1 MIAVVSIVQEERQEL
16 RGQPRARRKR
26 WGGHRIQ
33 TQGGF
38 LEAGLRPDDQ
48 NSPCYLELRTP
59 PHPREG
65 LAHLFPNILAKL
77 TPLTPENLLALNIKV
92 HIGSC

>member
-38 LEAGLRPDDQ
+38 LEAGLRP
-48 NSPCYLELRTP
+48 E
-59 PHPREG
+59 
-65 LAHLFPNILAKL
+65 
-77 TPLTPENLLALNIKV
+77 LALLSGIANPSPSQGGAGTLISK
-92 HIGSC
+92 HLSKAHSTYP